1 MTVLLVEFKR
11 FDFLITVNE
20 LIEQHRKIE
29 TKNSCIFTVAI
40 FRKAKSDI
48 VTHVKIPTNFI
59 HFRQISV
66 NANKKIKR
74 KSLEGTKIISHK
86 RLFLDPL

>member
-59 HFRQISV
+59 
-66 NANKKIKR
+66 KR
-74 KSLEGTKIISHK
+74 KSLEGTKIIRHK